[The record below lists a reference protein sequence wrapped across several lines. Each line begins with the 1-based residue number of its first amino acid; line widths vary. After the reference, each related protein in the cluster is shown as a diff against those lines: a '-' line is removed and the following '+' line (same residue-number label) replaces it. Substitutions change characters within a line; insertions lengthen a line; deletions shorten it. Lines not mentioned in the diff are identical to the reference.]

1 MGDMAEYWRDVK
13 PIYKQMH
20 DERVAKT
27 PDRIEYTIERFTK
40 HNIPFELKNE
50 VTGQFNIRKRKTNN
64 SLLLFNRKDIVE

>member
-1 MGDMAEYWRDVK
+1 MGDMSEYWRDVK

-50 VTGQFNIRKRKTNN
+50 ATGQFNIRKRKTNN